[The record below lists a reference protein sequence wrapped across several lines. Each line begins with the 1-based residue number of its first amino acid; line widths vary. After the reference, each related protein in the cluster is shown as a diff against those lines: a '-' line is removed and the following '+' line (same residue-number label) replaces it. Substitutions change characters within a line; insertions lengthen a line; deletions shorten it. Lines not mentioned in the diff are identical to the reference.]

1 MIGDKFM
8 NPKERENEDLFE
20 DVEDI
25 NFNTC
30 KIHVFQSDIEPAPL
44 NKINDG
50 FVQLINTYFD

>member
-1 MIGDKFM
+1 M